1 MKALPRESA
10 LVRALDPQGW
20 SWGVSEYLL
29 AAAVE
34 QIDAGNRLF
43 LMANVKKGTR
53 IPEPVEIP
61 RPGAEKQKE
70 EVERMATKAEIL
82 AFFSKAP

>member
-1 MKALPRESA
+1 M
-10 LVRALDPQGW
+10 LDPEGW
-20 SWGVSEYLL
+20 SWGVAEYLL

-61 RPGAEKQKE
+61 RPGVQREKQ
-70 EVERMATKAEIL
+70 EVERMSTKAEML
-82 AFFSKAP
+82 AFFSKAD